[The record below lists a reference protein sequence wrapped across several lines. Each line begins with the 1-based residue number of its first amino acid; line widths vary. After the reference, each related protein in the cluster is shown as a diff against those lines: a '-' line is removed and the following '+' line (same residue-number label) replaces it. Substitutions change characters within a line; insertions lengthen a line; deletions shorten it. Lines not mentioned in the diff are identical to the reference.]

1 MKDTEAVVIQ
11 LSGLLEAAV
20 SAFEASKIDAAVA
33 CLYAMQDMLQQYYS
47 KDEK

>member
-1 MKDTEAVVIQ
+1 MKDTEAIVIQ

-20 SAFEASKIDAAVA
+20 TALERDKEAVCLA

-47 KDEK
+47 EAEK